1 MATPDLSPILIGIVV
16 VVFNAGG
23 VIYLAKNHFAHVNA
37 ALSRIDTRLSNLE
50 QRISRLEGALSFPRN
65 LTEN

>member
-1 MATPDLSPILIGIVV
+1 MDMSPFIIGAIVV
-16 VVFNAGG
+16 IFNAGG
-23 VIYLAKNHFAHVNA
+23 VIYLAKNHFAHVNT
-37 ALSRIDTRLSNLE
+37 ALARIDSRLSSLE